1 MQLFW
6 MGLALVALLALAAGV
21 VTWLQRRP
29 VAAPPPRPRAGR
41 PPQALSQPSSAA
53 APAVPTAR
61 TPSASAP
68 VPVPPGLAAFRPR
81 HADELTPDRRTAFL
95 QVFKDVPRPPRLLH
109 HLLSPDFF
117 GSASSAQLVDLISAE
132 PLIAAKVLAT
142 VNSPL
147 YGLNRTVSSIGQAVT
162 YLGLN
167 TVRSLCIQYIVRSSF
182 MADTSQRKQLL
193 EETWTASAMASEL
206 AQRLTQGVGVDD
218 RGGLVSAVVLSF
230 LGRVAVVATTPR
242 GILDALPRHGLLERE
257 AAEQDRLGL
266 CSAEIGRL
274 LMTAWGLPTAVVA
287 DAADLDRVLVTPA
300 PTTGGPPADERGT
313 RLALG
318 YLCARLGERL
328 ASESLTDLAVYDL
341 AADPSPDLFHVRG
354 HLARP
359 PLARLPTL
367 LQSSDVVTA
376 LQRLQATAHA

>member
-6 MGLALVALLALAAGV
+6 MGLALVAVVALVGV
-21 VTWLQRRP
+21 GTWWLRRP
-29 VAAPPPRPRAGR
+29 AAAPQPQPRPRAAR
-41 PPQALSQPSSAA
+41 PPTAA
-53 APAVPTAR
+53 QPAV
-61 TPSASAP
+61 ASAP
-68 VPVPPGLAAFRPR
+68 PAPAPAKAALPPGLAAFRPR
-81 HADELTPDRRTAFL
+81 HADELTAERQAAFL

-182 MADTSQRKQLL
+182 MTDSAQRKRLL
-193 EETWTASAMASEL
+193 DETWTASAMASEL

-242 GILDALPRHGLLERE
+242 GILDSLPRHGLLERA

-274 LMTAWGLPTAVVA
+274 LMTAWGLPPAVVA

-300 PTTGGPPADERGT
+300 APAADEHSA

-328 ASESLTDLAVYDL
+328 ACESLTDLAVYDL
-341 AADPSPDLFHVRG
+341 AADPSPDLFHLRG
-354 HLARP
+354 HLLRL

-367 LQSSDVVTA
+367 LKSSDVVA
-376 LQRLQATAHA
+376 AMQRLQAAVPA